1 MDEFFS
7 FMHDSD
13 TIFLSIVHICGFVS
27 ALNPAFVLGSSGDI
41 SHQSLTDELSCR
53 LWHYAFTVY
62 AHAGTHTYADMK
74 ASAYKYNQGTLGF
87 FVGSFLQLLNTR
99 FSLRISL
106 HGDNFLCTDNQKQSN
121 ETTLLHSNL
130 VKTKTLIHRG
140 WCEQMLVKTRN
151 LQ

>member
-1 MDEFFS
+1 MRS
-7 FMHDSD
+7 QC
-13 TIFLSIVHICGFVS
+13 TRTQ
-27 ALNPAFVLGSSGDI
+27 A
-41 SHQSLTDELSCR
+41 R
-53 LWHYAFTVY
+53 
-62 AHAGTHTYADMK
+62 THTYADMK

-140 WCEQMLVKTRN
+140 
-151 LQ
+151 

>member
-1 MDEFFS
+1 MNWAVD
-7 FMHDSD
+7 
-13 TIFLSIVHICGFVS
+13 
-27 ALNPAFVLGSSGDI
+27 
-41 SHQSLTDELSCR
+41 CR
-53 LWHYAFTVY
+53 RWHYAFTVY
-62 AHAGTHTYADMK
+62 AHAGAGTHTYADMK

-151 LQ
+151 LQWLYKWVQRQMRKEGRLEGNNEWKKDLRHICWVQKAHGCCF

>member
-53 LWHYAFTVY
+53 RWHYAFTVY
-62 AHAGTHTYADMK
+62 AHAGTHIRRHEGFSLQVQSGYV
-74 ASAYKYNQGTLGF
+74 GF
-87 FVGSFLQLLNTR
+87 FCGL
-99 FSLRISL
+99 FSAAFKYTILPQ
-106 HGDNFLCTDNQKQSN
+106 D
-121 ETTLLHSNL
+121 
-130 VKTKTLIHRG
+130 
-140 WCEQMLVKTRN
+140 
-151 LQ
+151 